1 MKINDIFATLKVAP
15 RTGWLLIALV
25 GVAIAAL
32 LFFSIGG
39 TKKPLPVVAVLNTA
53 QAQMETQFK
62 NQLKEKDVQIKD
74 YKSRLAVSDAKYKTL
89 VQKYNDLQK
98 EKENVKAPTSNTETR
113 NRFIALDFV
122 PLPAK

>member
-1 MKINDIFATLKVAP
+1 MKINDIFATFKVEP
-15 RTGWLLIALV
+15 RTGWLLIVLAV
-25 GVAIAAL
+25 TAIAAI

-39 TKKPLPVVAVLNTA
+39 TKKPLPAAAVLNTA

-62 NQLKEKDVQIKD
+62 NQLKKKDVQIKD
-74 YKSRLAVSDAKYKTL
+74 YKSRLVVSEGKYATL
-89 VQKYNDLQK
+89 VQKYKDLQK